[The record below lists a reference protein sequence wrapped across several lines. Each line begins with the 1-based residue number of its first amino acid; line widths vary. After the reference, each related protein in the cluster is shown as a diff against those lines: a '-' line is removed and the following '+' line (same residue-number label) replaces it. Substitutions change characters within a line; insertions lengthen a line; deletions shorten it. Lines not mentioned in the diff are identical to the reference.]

1 MQMSILWS
9 MLKNW
14 RLSLINKQL
23 TTQQLADKFKVKRH
37 TLSDTYSKF
46 GSFKGYEQV
55 GKIAR
60 NVRIWEFKGL

>member
-1 MQMSILWS
+1 M
-9 MLKNW
+9 
-14 RLSLINKQL
+14 NKQL
-23 TTQQLADKFKVKRH
+23 TTQQLADKFKVKR
-37 TLSDTYSKF
+37 TTVSDTYSKF